1 MPIPDAD
8 VDLSDLLPKVPLEEL
23 MMRSALGLP
32 GQPAIEVGL
41 SEPRYG
47 EPRGRPWSNR
57 RLVLQRALGGVE
69 YPASRLELIEQ
80 ARRWLAPFPDL
91 IETLVRLPDS
101 VYGGELE
108 VLGELAL
115 QELPAGA
122 HSARAGN
129 DEGSSANQ

>member
-1 MPIPDAD
+1 MPILDAD

-41 SEPRYG
+41 AESRYG

-57 RLVLQRALGGVE
+57 RLALQRALGGVE

-80 ARRWLAPFPDL
+80 TRRWLTPFPDL
-91 IETLVRLPDS
+91 IETLVRLPDA

-115 QELPAGA
+115 QELTVTG